1 MIEIYPSIYFTDNHK
16 TLAMGNLIRTLS
28 TRLTIPIVLL
38 MILAMVILP
47 LPPLLLDA
55 FFTFNIML
63 AIVVLL
69 VSSTV
74 SRVLDFSVFP
84 SLLLIATL
92 LRLTLNVASTRI
104 VLLEGHNGGDAA
116 GKVIQSFGEV
126 VIGGS
131 YVVGIVVFI
140 ILMII
145 NFVVITKGGERISE
159 VSARFTLDAL
169 PGKQMAIDADLNA
182 GALDQESAKQRRKE
196 VGEEAEFYGSMDGAS
211 KFVRGDAIAGL
222 LILFIN
228 LIGGVLIGIF
238 EHGLN
243 AEQAFKTYA
252 LLTIGDGLVAQIP
265 SLLLAT
271 SAAII
276 VTRIN
281 DADNDM
287 AETAKRQLLATPQNL
302 YMAGGV
308 MFVIGSVPNMP
319 HLAFY
324 TFSVLLIFVGWRQ
337 SVFQPKEQHP
347 QDSDVATLPSPG
359 QEQVIDWGIIP
370 TIDVI
375 ALKLGFKLVP
385 LATAKKGGNLLKSI
399 RGSRKTLSEQIGFVI
414 PEVVISDD
422 LSLKPSEYTISIDGD
437 EIERGEIYADKVM
450 AVGGR
455 INHPDI
461 EGIVGVD
468 PAYQL
473 PALWI
478 STTDKTKAIHLGF
491 QVIEVHDV
499 IATHVS
505 KVCSEHLDAIFNYD
519 DVKALNL
526 RLASH
531 HPDLAENLSSVIS
544 PNLQMQVIRQLL
556 AQQVPIINVR
566 TIANTIIESIDTIKD
581 PILLSSNIR
590 VALKRSI
597 MNLVAPNQKAISA
610 FIIAPALEAD
620 IKGAISLSQQ
630 NDPAI
635 PLDSIP
641 LEPGILQKFQNRMPT
656 IVQTMQSQNV
666 PPVVVVPPTTRPM
679 VAKLAKAF
687 AKELIVLSYN
697 EIPNDYG
704 LNILG
709 EIE

>member
-1 MIEIYPSIYFTDNHK
+1 MRNVIKAVS
-16 TLAMGNLIRTLS
+16 S
-28 TRLTIPIVLL
+28 RLTIPVVLL

-47 LPPLLLDA
+47 LPPILLDS

-74 SRVLDFSVFP
+74 TRVLDFSIFP
-84 SLLLIATL
+84 SLLLVATL

-131 YVVGIVVFI
+131 YVVGIVVFA

-182 GALDQESAKQRRKE
+182 GAINQNEAKARRKD
-196 VGEEAEFYGSMDGAS
+196 VGEEAEFYGAMDGAS

-228 LIGGVLIGIF
+228 LGGGVLIGIF
-238 EHGLN
+238 EHGLT
-243 AEQAFKTYA
+243 AEAAFQTYA

-276 VTRIN
+276 VTRIS
-281 DADNDM
+281 DNDNDL
-287 AETAKRQLLATPQNL
+287 AQTVKKQLLATPHNL
-302 YMAGGV
+302 YMAAGV

-324 TFSVLLIFVGWRQ
+324 TFTVLLAFVGWRQ
-337 SVFQPKEQHP
+337 STYQP
-347 QDSDVATLPSPG
+347 DVAEVKPVDEQLTKPG
-359 QEQVIDWGIIP
+359 LESNIDWTIIP
-370 TIDVI
+370 TVDVI
-375 ALKLGFKLVP
+375 GLALGFKLVP
-385 LATAKKGGNLLKSI
+385 LASTKKGANLLKSI

-414 PEVVISDD
+414 PEVVITDN

-437 EIERGEIYADKVM
+437 EIERGEVFADKIM
-450 AVGGR
+450 AVGNR
-455 INHPDI
+455 IDHPELD
-461 EGIVGVD
+461 GIVGID

-478 STTDKTKAIHLGF
+478 SKEDKTKAINLGF
-491 QVIEVHDV
+491 QVIDVHDV

-505 KVCSEHLDAIFNYD
+505 KVCSEHLDNIFNYD
-519 DVKALNL
+519 DVKALNH
-526 RLASH
+526 RLALQ
-531 HPDLAENLSSVIS
+531 HPELADNLTTVIS

-566 TIANTIIESIDTIKD
+566 TIANTIIESIETVKD

-597 MNLVAPNQKAISA
+597 MNLISPNNKTINA
-610 FIIAPALEAD
+610 FIIGPSLESEM
-620 IKGAISLSQQ
+620 KGAISVCQQ
-630 NDPAI
+630 NDPAV
-635 PLDSIP
+635 PLDAIP
-641 LEPGILQKFQNRMPT
+641 FEPSVLQKFQNRMPT
-656 IVQTMQSQNV
+656 IVQTMQSQNL
-666 PPVVVVPPTTRPM
+666 PPVMVVPPTSRPIIS
-679 VAKLAKAF
+679 KLAKAF
-687 AKELIVLSYN
+687 AKELIILSYN
-697 EIPNDYG
+697 EIPNEYG
-704 LNILG
+704 LNVLG
-709 EIE
+709 EVE

>member
-1 MIEIYPSIYFTDNHK
+1 MVVMRHVFN
-16 TLAMGNLIRTLS
+16 AVAA
-28 TRLTIPIVLL
+28 RLTIPIVLL

-47 LPPLLLDA
+47 LPPILLDA

-74 SRVLDFSVFP
+74 SRVLDFSIFP
-84 SLLLIATL
+84 SLLLVATL

-131 YVVGIVVFI
+131 YVVGIVVFV

-182 GALDQESAKQRRKE
+182 GAIDQKEAKTRRLE
-196 VGEEAEFYGSMDGAS
+196 VGEEAEFYGAMDGAS

-238 EHGLN
+238 EHHLS
-243 AEQAFKTYA
+243 AEAAFQTYA

-276 VTRIN
+276 VTRISDN
-281 DADNDM
+281 DNDM
-287 AETAKRQLLATPQNL
+287 AQTVKRQLLASPNNL
-302 YMAGGV
+302 YMAAGV

-324 TFSVLLIFVGWRQ
+324 TFAVLLAFVGWRQ
-337 SVFQPKEQHP
+337 SKFQHVTPETSPDLDTFP
-347 QDSDVATLPSPG
+347 QPH
-359 QEQVIDWGIIP
+359 QENTIDWSIIP
-370 TIDVI
+370 NVDVI
-375 ALKLGFKLVP
+375 ALSLGFKLVP
-385 LATAKKGGNLLKSI
+385 LASSQKGGNLIKSI
-399 RGSRKTLSEQIGFVI
+399 RGSRKTLSEQIGFVM
-414 PEVVISDD
+414 PEVVITDN
-422 LSLKPSEYTISIDGD
+422 LSLKPSEYAISIDGD
-437 EIERGEIYADKVM
+437 EIERGEVYADKAM
-450 AVGGR
+450 AVGNH
-455 INHPDI
+455 IDHPDLD
-461 EGIVGVD
+461 GIVGID

-478 STTDKTKAIHLGF
+478 KKGDKTKAINHGF
-491 QVIEVHDV
+491 QVIDVHDV

-505 KVCSEHLDAIFNYD
+505 KVCSEHLDNIFNYD
-519 DVKALNL
+519 DVKALNQ
-526 RLASH
+526 RLAMQ
-531 HPDLAENLSSVIS
+531 HPELAENLASVIS

-566 TIANTIIESIDTIKD
+566 TIANTIIESVDTIKD

-590 VALKRSI
+590 VALKRTI
-597 MNLVAPNQKAISA
+597 VNLISPNSKTIHA
-610 FIIAPALEAD
+610 FIIGATLEGEL
-620 IKGAISLSQQ
+620 KGAISLSQQ
-630 NDPAI
+630 SDPNI

-641 LEPGILQKFQNRMPT
+641 IEPTILQKFQNRMPT
-656 IVQTMQSQNV
+656 IVQTMQSQNL
-666 PPVVVVPPTTRPM
+666 PPVIVVPPTTRPM
-679 VAKLAKAF
+679 IAKLAKAF

-697 EIPNDYG
+697 EIPNEYG
-704 LNILG
+704 LNVLG
-709 EIE
+709 DVE

>member
-1 MIEIYPSIYFTDNHK
+1 MRNVLKAVIPK
-16 TLAMGNLIRTLS
+16 
-28 TRLTIPIVLL
+28 LTIPVVLL

-47 LPPLLLDA
+47 LPPILLDG

-74 SRVLDFSVFP
+74 SRVLDFSIFP

-104 VLLEGHNGGDAA
+104 VLLEGHHGGDAA

-131 YVVGIVVFI
+131 YVVGMVVFV

-182 GALDQESAKQRRKE
+182 GAIDQQEAKTRRLE
-196 VGEEAEFYGSMDGAS
+196 VGEEAEFYGAMDGAS

-228 LIGGVLIGIF
+228 LIGGVLIGVF
-238 EHGLN
+238 EHSLS
-243 AEQAFKTYA
+243 AEEAFQTYA

-276 VTRIN
+276 VTRISDN
-281 DADNDM
+281 DNDM
-287 AETAKRQLLATPQNL
+287 GQTVKQQLLASPSNL
-302 YMAGGV
+302 YMAAGV

-319 HLAFY
+319 HIAFY
-324 TFSVLLIFVGWRQ
+324 TFTVLLAFVGWQQ
-337 SVFQPKEQHP
+337 SKYRVVAPTVEA
-347 QDSDVATLPSPG
+347 DVDALPHSG
-359 QEQVIDWGIIP
+359 QENVIDWNIIP
-370 TIDVI
+370 NVDVI
-375 ALKLGFKLVP
+375 ALSLGFKLVS
-385 LATAKKGGNLLKSI
+385 LTSTKKGGNLIKSI

-414 PEVVISDD
+414 PEVVITDD
-422 LSLKPSEYTISIDGD
+422 LSLKASEYAISIDGD
-437 EIERGEIYADKVM
+437 EIERGEVYVDKAM
-450 AVGGR
+450 AVGNR
-455 INHPDI
+455 INHPDLD
-461 EGIVGVD
+461 GIVGVD

-478 STTDKTKAIHLGF
+478 NKEDKTKAINLGF

-505 KVCSEHLDAIFNYD
+505 KVCSEHLDNIFNYD
-519 DVKALNL
+519 DVKALNR
-526 RLASH
+526 RLAIQ
-531 HPDLAENLSSVIS
+531 HPELAENLASVIS

-566 TIANTIIESIDTIKD
+566 TIANTIIESIDSVKD

-590 VALKRSI
+590 VALKRTI
-597 MNLVAPNQKAISA
+597 MNLITSNQKSINA
-610 FIIAPALEAD
+610 FIIAPVLENE
-620 IKGAISLSQQ
+620 IKSAISLTQQ
-630 NDPAI
+630 NDPTI

-641 LEPGILQKFQNRMPT
+641 LDPTILKKFQNRMPT
-656 IVQTMQSQNV
+656 IVQTLQSQNL
-666 PPVVVVPPTTRPM
+666 PPVLVVPPTTRPM
-679 VAKLAKAF
+679 LAKLAKAF
-687 AKELIVLSYN
+687 AKQLIVLSYN

-704 LNILG
+704 LNVLG

>member
-1 MIEIYPSIYFTDNHK
+1 
-16 TLAMGNLIRTLS
+16 
-28 TRLTIPIVLL
+28 
-38 MILAMVILP
+38 
-47 LPPLLLDA
+47 
-55 FFTFNIML
+55 
-63 AIVVLL
+63 
-69 VSSTV
+69 
-74 SRVLDFSVFP
+74 LDFSIFP

-182 GALDQESAKQRRKE
+182 GAIDQAEAKQRRE
-196 VGEEAEFYGSMDGAS
+196 SVGNEAEFYGSMDGAS

-238 EHGLN
+238 EYDLT
-243 AEQAFKTYA
+243 AEAAFKTYA

-276 VTRIN
+276 VTRIS
-281 DADNDM
+281 DADNDI
-287 AETAKRQLLATPQNL
+287 AQTAKKQLLASPQNL
-302 YMAGGV
+302 YMASGV

-324 TFSVLLIFVGWRQ
+324 TFAVLLAFVGWSQ
-337 SVFQPKEQHP
+337 SRYRVIPDVAKDSDIDALPTPSKEQ
-347 QDSDVATLPSPG
+347 A
-359 QEQVIDWGIIP
+359 IDWSIIP
-370 TIDVI
+370 NIDVI
-375 ALKLGFKLVP
+375 ALSLGFKLVP
-385 LATAKKGGNLLKSI
+385 LVNQKKGGSLIKSI
-399 RGSRKTLSEQIGFVI
+399 RGSRKTLSEQIGFII
-414 PEVVISDD
+414 PEVVISDN
-422 LSLKPSEYTISIDGD
+422 LSLKPSEYAISIDGD
-437 EIERGEIYADKVM
+437 EIERGEVYVDKSM
-450 AVGGR
+450 AVGAR
-455 INHPDI
+455 IDHPELD
-461 EGIVGVD
+461 GIVGVD
-468 PAYQL
+468 PAYRL

-478 STTDKTKAIHLGF
+478 HNDDKTKAINLGF
-491 QVIEVHDV
+491 QVIGVHDV

-505 KVCSEHLDAIFNYD
+505 KVCSEHLDDIFNYD
-519 DVKALNL
+519 DVKVLNQ
-526 RLASH
+526 RLANQ
-531 HPDLAENLSSVIS
+531 HPELAETLAGVIT

-566 TIANTIIESIDTIKD
+566 TIANTIIESIDTVKD
-581 PILLSSNIR
+581 PILLSSNVR
-590 VALKRSI
+590 VALKRTI
-597 MNLVAPNQKAISA
+597 INLISPYDKTLQA
-610 FIIAPALEAD
+610 FIINPSLEGEL
-620 IKGAISLSQQ
+620 KSAISIAQQ
-630 NDPAI
+630 NDPTL

-641 LEPGILQKFQNRMPT
+641 LEASMLQKFQNRMPT
-656 IVQTMQSQNV
+656 MVQTMQSQNL
-666 PPVVVVPPTTRPM
+666 PPVMVVPPTTRPM
-679 VAKLAKAF
+679 LAKLAKAF

-704 LNILG
+704 LNVLG

>member
-1 MIEIYPSIYFTDNHK
+1 MLKRIQAINAK
-16 TLAMGNLIRTLS
+16 AA
-28 TRLTIPIVLL
+28 IPIVLL

-74 SRVLDFSVFP
+74 RKVLDFSVFP

-182 GALDQESAKQRRKE
+182 GLLDQEQAKERRKE
-196 VGEEAEFYGSMDGAS
+196 VADEAEFYGAMDGAS

-222 LILFIN
+222 MVLFIN
-228 LIGGVLIGIF
+228 MIGGILIGMF
-238 EHGLN
+238 EHGLS
-243 AEQAFKTYA
+243 AIEAVQTYA

-276 VTRIN
+276 VTRIS
-281 DADNDM
+281 DGDNDIAQTVHKQILASPTVLFM
-287 AETAKRQLLATPQNL
+287 AAA
-302 YMAGGV
+302 V

-324 TFSVLLIFVGWRQ
+324 SFSVVMGFVAWRQ
-337 SVFQPKEQHP
+337 MKANEEKP
-347 QDSDVATLPSPG
+347 DDDVLPTETPIITNHM
-359 QEQVIDWGIIP
+359 QEAPLDWSIIP
-370 TIDVI
+370 RVDAIS
-375 ALKLGFKLVP
+375 LRLGFKLVP
-385 LATAKKGGNLLKSI
+385 LVTKKQQNSLLKSI
-399 RGSRKTLSEQIGFVI
+399 RGCRKTLSEQIGFVI
-414 PEVVISDD
+414 PEVVIRDD
-422 LSLKPSEYTISIDGD
+422 LSLKPSEYVIYIDGD
-437 EIERGEIYADKVM
+437 EIERGELFPDMMM
-450 AVGGR
+450 AVGPG
-455 INHPDI
+455 INNSSLD
-461 EGIVGVD
+461 GNLGVD
-468 PAYQL
+468 PAYKL

-478 STTDKTKAIHLGF
+478 KEENKTKAINLGM
-491 QVIEVHDV
+491 QVIEIHDV

-505 KVCSEHLDAIFNYD
+505 KVCAEHLDAIFNYD
-519 DVKALNL
+519 DVKALNN
-526 RLASH
+526 RLAVE
-531 HPDLAENLSSVIS
+531 HPELAESLKEIIS
-544 PNLQMQVIRQLL
+544 PNLQMMVIRQLL
-556 AQQVPIINVR
+556 ADQVPIINSR
-566 TIANTIIESIDTIKD
+566 TIANTLIESGEKIKD
-581 PILLSSNIR
+581 PILLASNIR
-590 VALKRSI
+590 VALKRTI
-597 MNLVAPNQKAISA
+597 ANLISPDSKQINV
-610 FIIAPALEAD
+610 FTLGQGLEQE
-620 IKGAISLSQQ
+620 IKGAITLTQQ
-630 NDPAI
+630 TDPTI
-635 PLDSIP
+635 PLDGIG
-641 LEPGILQKFQNRMPT
+641 LEPAILQKFQNRMPS
-656 IVQTMQSQNV
+656 ILQTMQTQGMA
-666 PPVVVVPPTTRPM
+666 PVLLVTPLARPM
-679 VAKLAKAF
+679 ISKLSKAF
-687 AKELIVLSYN
+687 ANGLITLSFN
-697 EIPNDYG
+697 EIPNEYQINVIGSID
-704 LNILG
+704 
-709 EIE
+709 

>member
-1 MIEIYPSIYFTDNHK
+1 MGTLFSSI
-16 TLAMGNLIRTLS
+16 AS
-28 TRLTIPIVLL
+28 RLTIPVVLL

-47 LPPLLLDA
+47 LPPILLDA

-74 SRVLDFSVFP
+74 SRVLDFSIFP

-131 YVVGIVVFI
+131 YVVGMVVFV

-182 GALDQESAKQRRKE
+182 GAIDQAEAKQRRE
-196 VGEEAEFYGSMDGAS
+196 SVGNEAEFYGSMDGAS

-238 EHGLN
+238 EHDLT
-243 AEQAFKTYA
+243 AEDAFKTYA

-276 VTRIN
+276 VTRIS

-287 AETAKRQLLATPQNL
+287 AQTAKKQLLASPQNL
-302 YMAGGV
+302 YMASGV

-324 TFSVLLIFVGWRQ
+324 TFAVLLAFVGWSQ
-337 SVFQPKEQHP
+337 SRFRATPETVK
-347 QDSDVATLPSPG
+347 DSDMDALPTPNK
-359 QEQVIDWGIIP
+359 EQVIDWSIIP
-370 TIDVI
+370 NVDVI
-375 ALKLGFKLVP
+375 ALSLGFKLVP
-385 LATAKKGGNLLKSI
+385 LVNQKKGGSLIKSI

-414 PEVVISDD
+414 PEVVISDN
-422 LSLKPSEYTISIDGD
+422 LSLKPSEYAISIDGD
-437 EIERGEIYADKVM
+437 EIERGEVYVDKSM
-450 AVGGR
+450 AVGAH
-455 INHPDI
+455 IDHPELD
-461 EGIVGVD
+461 GIVGVD
-468 PAYQL
+468 PAYRL

-478 STTDKTKAIHLGF
+478 HHDDKTKAINLGF
-491 QVIEVHDV
+491 QVIGVHDV

-505 KVCSEHLDAIFNYD
+505 KVCSEHLDDIFNYD
-519 DVKALNL
+519 DVKTLNQ
-526 RLASH
+526 RLASQ
-531 HPDLAENLSSVIS
+531 HPELAETLAGVIT

-566 TIANTIIESIDTIKD
+566 TIANTIIESIDTVKD

-590 VALKRSI
+590 VALKRTI
-597 MNLVAPNQKAISA
+597 INLISPHNKTLQA
-610 FIIAPALEAD
+610 FIIHPSLESEL
-620 IKGAISLSQQ
+620 KSAISVAQQ
-630 NDPAI
+630 NDPTI

-641 LEPGILQKFQNRMPT
+641 LEATILQKFQNRMPT
-656 IVQTMQSQNV
+656 MVQTMQSQNL
-666 PPVVVVPPTTRPM
+666 PPVLVVPPTTRPM
-679 VAKLAKAF
+679 LAKLAKAF

-704 LNILG
+704 LNVLG